1 MNSCMQ
7 HIWDPCGRSLI
18 NCDHNSRHASDQQWE
33 RSCSVPL
40 KSFSKFYWSR
50 ISRQKTLTRCH
61 RACQI
66 DQVIGPIRGFSL
78 DEETVSIWLNPAV
91 RLVVYCAQVATTWNC
106 TACVGA
112 YICVEAVTQHLKVL
126 KESRE
131 TSLTHIDSEGGNDQ
145 VDDHKMMML
154 DIMGMMSMGRW
165 RSNRRQLI
173 EHKSRLSVTCIIPWQ
188 QTPSLR

>member
-7 HIWDPCGRSLI
+7 HIWDPYGRSLI
-18 NCDHNSRHASDQQWE
+18 NCDRNSRHASDQQWE

-50 ISRQKTLTRCH
+50 ISCQKTLTRCH
-61 RACQI
+61 RGCQI
-66 DQVIGPIRGFSL
+66 DHVIGPIRGFSL
-78 DEETVSIWLNPAV
+78 NEEVSIWLNPAV
-91 RLVVYCAQVATTWNC
+91 RLVVYCCIATTWNC
-106 TACVGA
+106 RACVNA
-112 YICVEAVTQHLKVL
+112 NVRTQVL
-126 KESRE
+126 SIERFWNSPE
-131 TSLTHIDSEGGNDQ
+131 TPAWPGGDSEGGNDQ
-145 VDDHKMMML
+145 VVDDEMMML